1 MHPAG
6 GTVSRGGQLE
16 HSGADDEGFIA
27 LWKKRGGRAR
37 LVAEDLGIT
46 IRNVYDRRAKIENK
60 LHISLP
66 SGGLG
71 GRNGRGD
78 AGNPAFLGYN
88 YNPRMHVSGFLGRA
102 VIFSD
107 AHWWPGLS
115 DTLAFK
121 ALIEVIK
128 ETKPK
133 LVIGNGDLLDGARI
147 SRFGRSDWSETPKM
161 LDELEEVKA
170 KCATIRHA
178 YRGARLIRTVG
189 NHDQRFDKYLAQHAG
204 EMEGIEGFRLSD
216 HLKEWEET
224 TSVWINGHTVVK
236 HRWHGG
242 IHGAWQNVLKSGV
255 TMITGHTHTL
265 LCRPFVDYRGRRYG
279 IEDGTLAEPGG
290 APFAYA
296 EDNPSQGCS
305 GFVSVTFAADGTIQ
319 YPQLCEIK
327 DGVAYYRDEVVLRER
342 QKAA

>member
-1 MHPAG
+1 MTG
-6 GTVSRGGQLE
+6 GTPE
-16 HSGADDEGFIA
+16 HSGVDDEGFIA
-27 LWKKRGGRAR
+27 LWKKHKGRAR
-37 LVAEDLGIT
+37 QVAIEMGIT
-46 IRNVYDRRAKIENK
+46 IRRVYGRRSHIENK
-60 LHISLP
+60 LNITLP
-66 SGGLG
+66 SAGEGGHM
-71 GRNGRGD
+71 GRGD
-78 AGNPAFLGYN
+78 AGHPAFHGYS
-88 YNPRMHVSGFLGRA
+88 YNPRTHVNGFVGRT

-133 LVIGNGDLLDGARI
+133 LIIGNGDLLDGARI
-147 SRFGRSDWSETPKM
+147 SRFGRSDWAETPK
-161 LDELEEVKA
+161 LPDELEEVKA
-170 KCATIRHA
+170 RCATIRHA

-189 NHDQRFDKYLAQHAG
+189 NHDQRFDKFLAQHVS
-204 EMEGIEGFRLSD
+204 EFEGVTGFRLKD
-216 HLKEWEET
+216 HLREWEET
-224 TSVWINGHTVVK
+224 TSVWINGNTVVK

-242 IHGAWQNVLKSGV
+242 IHGAWQNVLKSGM

-279 IEDGTLAEPGG
+279 IEDGTLAEPHS

-319 YPQLCEIK
+319 YPQLCEVK
-327 DGVAYYRDEVVLRER
+327 GGAAYFRDEIVLRER
-342 QKAA
+342 KKAA